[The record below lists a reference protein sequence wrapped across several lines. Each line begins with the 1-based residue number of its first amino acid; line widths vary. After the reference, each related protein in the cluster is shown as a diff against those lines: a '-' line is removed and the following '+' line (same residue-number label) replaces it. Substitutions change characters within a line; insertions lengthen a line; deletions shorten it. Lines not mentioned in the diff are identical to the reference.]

1 VGQGT
6 GLYWRYESS
15 LKRSENQLGSVLVGC
30 GSLLIVRR
38 AQLHQ
43 PLDPRMANDLEIPV
57 RIGAQGKAILYD
69 AEIIGAEKPHT
80 HAEEE
85 LQRTSRIVARGMHGF
100 TMLFPEFLKSPLRLW
115 QFLSHKFLRWFTL
128 PLGIL
133 LFISTQTLNLGGQR
147 KAFIPCGKK
156 DTHHRLKSLIHFM
169 PKGKY
174 FS

>member
-1 VGQGT
+1 MSAGDGYGRAGVHLDGEWNAVGQGT

-85 LQRTSRIVARGMHGF
+85 LQRTSALCGDARL

-115 QFLSHKFLRWFTL
+115 QFLSHSFYAGSLCRWGFFCLSAVWFCEITL
-128 PLGIL
+128 
-133 LFISTQTLNLGGQR
+133 F
-147 KAFIPCGKK
+147 
-156 DTHHRLKSLIHFM
+156 H
-169 PKGKY
+169 
-174 FS
+174 